1 MGRFILRY
9 GGSDAMPAGHLNTIR
24 STPGLQVIDE
34 SPKMILVDGDE
45 STLNEK
51 LKEMPGWSLHPEQ
64 TYSIPDARKHLA

>member
-1 MGRFILRY
+1 
-9 GGSDAMPAGHLNTIR
+9 
-24 STPGLQVIDE
+24 
-34 SPKMILVDGDE
+34 MILVDGDE